1 MSLQDEIPD
10 WITPPHAQDQ
20 RKVIK
25 GFRLI
30 LEGLGLDLDDP
41 HLKETPQRAARAWW
55 FDLNEGI
62 TGPEPK
68 ITTFPSTT
76 DQMILLRNIPIH
88 SYCAHHLLPFVGT
101 ATIGYVPGNGQI
113 LGISKLSRIANFF
126 SRRPQVQEE
135 LTEQIANAIMVLV
148 MKKPEPRPDIED
160 ASLTIDEHQQAVRE
174 KIWPEGAEGGV
185 GVVIRASHMCMTL
198 RGVKHEGDM
207 VTSALRGVFLSKPEA
222 RAEFLQ
228 MAGGI

>member
-1 MSLQDEIPD
+1 MSQSTPLQDEVPD
-10 WITPPHAQDQ
+10 WITPPNAQDQ
-20 RKVIK
+20 RKVIN

-41 HLKETPQRAARAWW
+41 HLKETPARAARAWW

-62 TGPEPK
+62 TGAEPK
-68 ITTFPSTT
+68 ITTFPSST

-113 LGISKLSRIANFF
+113 LGLSKLSRIANFF

-148 MKKPEPRPDIED
+148 MKKPEPLPEVITPETPMKIEP
-160 ASLTIDEHQQAVRE
+160 S
-174 KIWPEGAEGGV
+174 EGGV

-207 VTSALRGVFLSKPEA
+207 VTSALRGVFLTKPEA

>member
-1 MSLQDEIPD
+1 MSKSPRATPLQDEIPD

-20 RKVIK
+20 RKVIN

-30 LEGLGLDLDDP
+30 LEGLGLDMDDP

-55 FDLNEGI
+55 FDMNEGI
-62 TGPEPK
+62 TGPEPE
-68 ITTFPSTT
+68 ITTFPSEI
-76 DQMILLRNIPIH
+76 DQMILLKDIPIH
-88 SYCAHHLLPFVGT
+88 SYCVHHLLPFVGT

-113 LGISKLSRIANFF
+113 LGLSKLSRLANYF

-148 MKKPEPRPDIED
+148 MQKPKPLPDVIKPMQEMDFEPP
-160 ASLTIDEHQQAVRE
+160 
-174 KIWPEGAEGGV
+174 KGGV
-185 GVVIRASHMCMTL
+185 GVMIKASHMCMSL
-198 RGVKHEGDM
+198 RGVKHEGEM
-207 VTSALRGVFLSKPEA
+207 ITSALRGVFLTKPEA

-228 MAGGI
+228 MAGAI